1 MKRER
6 KCYIRKI
13 SCVTCVK
20 LKKKKVMQKEVLNGR
35 DGIKERTIKIRELI
49 RKPPDSKLVSCKWIY
64 KRKEGIFGVEP
75 ERFEARLVAQ
85 GFT

>member
-35 DGIKERTIKIRELI
+35 DGIKERTIKIRE
-49 RKPPDSKLVSCKWIY
+49 RKQNI
-64 KRKEGIFGVEP
+64 
-75 ERFEARLVAQ
+75 
-85 GFT
+85 